1 LCAFGRFLTPL
12 LREGIQAATTR
23 QSDAAYHRLQGRKN
37 KKHRF
42 IRLLV
47 EQAAIRELK
56 KANLMILTLI
66 TADFL

>member
-1 LCAFGRFLTPL
+1 LAENAILDLHNIFW
-12 LREGIQAATTR
+12 
-23 QSDAAYHRLQGRKN
+23 
-37 KKHRF
+37 F